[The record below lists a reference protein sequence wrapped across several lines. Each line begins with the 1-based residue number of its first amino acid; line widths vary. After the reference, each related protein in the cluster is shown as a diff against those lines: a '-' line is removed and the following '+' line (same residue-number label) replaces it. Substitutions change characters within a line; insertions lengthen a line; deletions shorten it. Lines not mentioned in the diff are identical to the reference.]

1 MILTQNAERAPDRL
15 AILYIEIKRDLISR
29 GFADEIDWQDQ
40 LSLEGITEN
49 DFLREAAW
57 VIISSGMSEYVVRK
71 KFPDIS
77 RAFFN
82 WQSAKV
88 IRRHKT
94 ACRKNALSCFGHRAK
109 IDSIIFL
116 ASYVAKSGF
125 KSVRDAVKDHGIDFL
140 IQFPYLGP
148 ATAAHLAKNIG
159 IPIAKQDRHLKRIS
173 RLFGYSNPHDMCN
186 AIAKTI
192 DEKVSVIDLV
202 FWRFATLQRNYLER
216 HTLLLKQFDMIPT
229 LDLM

>member
-1 MILTQNAERAPDRL
+1 MVLAQNAERNPDRL
-15 AILYIEIKRDLISR
+15 ATLYIEIKRDLISR

-40 LSLEGITEN
+40 ISIERITET

-71 KFPDIS
+71 IFPNIS

-94 ACRKNALSCFGHRAK
+94 TCRKNALLCFGHRAK
-109 IDSIIFL
+109 IESIIFL
-116 ASYVAKSGF
+116 VSYVADMGF
-125 KSVRDAVKDHGIDFL
+125 KSVRDAVKDYGIDFL
-140 IQFPYLGP
+140 MQFPYLGP

-159 IPIAKQDRHLKRIS
+159 ISIAKQDRHLKRIS
-173 RLFGYSNPHDMCN
+173 RLFGYSNPHDMCS
-186 AIAKTI
+186 AIAQTI

-202 FWRFATLQRNYLER
+202 FWRFATLQRDYLER
-216 HTLLLKQFDMIPT
+216 LSLLFNQFDMLPI
-229 LDLM
+229 DSM